1 MKASRAIRATVA
13 EAPSPPIVRSVAVSN
28 GIVAT
33 GKFR

>member
-1 MKASRAIRATVA
+1 MAIRTAVA
-13 EAPSPPIVRSVAVSN
+13 VAPSFPIVRSVAVSN